1 MPDIDHAIVGGDSLT
16 IRRTTNSGRVWFAVT
31 DSVSSTANSTDAY
44 NTCLFFDS
52 NTGFMAG
59 SASQFCRT
67 TDAGES
73 WSVWKSAPYVDTGT
87 WFSSVKMPNGT
98 VVVAGYANGSTVV
111 RTTDNGLHW
120 DFPSD
125 KIVPSGPLLCCA
137 GADACT
143 VVLAGTDGQ
152 ILSFSTCNDVWVN
165 WQHGTTGEVTSIV
178 FFDSTK
184 GIALVP
190 SSRVM
195 LRSGDD
201 ANHWLPMTLP
211 TDASQRKIVRLSDS
225 AALIIGGGLTPVQ
238 WTSDKGITW
247 ESRSSGIESSFEFLG
262 GSFANEHA
270 GFLCGYAPGGSE
282 NGIYST
288 TNGGLSWRKRTFDS
302 IPSALLD
309 VALLSPTIAVAMG
322 NSSIFRTSDGG
333 VTWRSISSPVGWIG
347 SCIIKI
353 AIVDSNTLWAIGDAI
368 ILRSSD
374 AGLHWDS
381 VYAFTGFGY
390 VDGTNLDAKFG
401 FAVGVGGAMLVSVD
415 AGQHWAPLPGET
427 SSSLRSICP
436 VSGTRLEV
444 AGDKGNILS
453 VDLNALL
460 YTSGTLRLDHSRLD
474 FDSVI
479 VDSTLRV
486 SLAIDNDGHDTLS
499 LYLILSD
506 DSAFTPRVTC
516 MTVSPLHRDLLSVT
530 FRPTRRGP
538 YAGHLV
544 IQHSGHAAAD
554 TVFLSGTGILG
565 PAGVREKREGSVSN
579 VDFTLSPNYP
589 NPFHERSRITLTVNR
604 ADKIRCSIYTGLA
617 RQVYSIQQ
625 NFAVGTH
632 EIQLDGFGL
641 PPGLYECVFT
651 GSRTVEHQLM
661 IVTQ

>member
-1 MPDIDHAIVGGDSLT
+1 
-16 IRRTTNSGRVWFAVT
+16 
-31 DSVSSTANSTDAY
+31 
-44 NTCLFFDS
+44 
-52 NTGFMAG
+52 
-59 SASQFCRT
+59 
-67 TDAGES
+67 
-73 WSVWKSAPYVDTGT
+73 
-87 WFSSVKMPNGT
+87 
-98 VVVAGYANGSTVV
+98 
-111 RTTDNGLHW
+111 
-120 DFPSD
+120 
-125 KIVPSGPLLCCA
+125 
-137 GADACT
+137 
-143 VVLAGTDGQ
+143 
-152 ILSFSTCNDVWVN
+152 
-165 WQHGTTGEVTSIV
+165 
-178 FFDSTK
+178 
-184 GIALVP
+184 
-190 SSRVM
+190 
-195 LRSGDD
+195 
-201 ANHWLPMTLP
+201 
-211 TDASQRKIVRLSDS
+211 
-225 AALIIGGGLTPVQ
+225 
-238 WTSDKGITW
+238 
-247 ESRSSGIESSFEFLG
+247 
-262 GSFANEHA
+262 
-270 GFLCGYAPGGSE
+270 
-282 NGIYST
+282 
-288 TNGGLSWRKRTFDS
+288 
-302 IPSALLD
+302 
-309 VALLSPTIAVAMG
+309 
-322 NSSIFRTSDGG
+322 
-333 VTWRSISSPVGWIG
+333 
-347 SCIIKI
+347 
-353 AIVDSNTLWAIGDAI
+353 
-368 ILRSSD
+368 
-374 AGLHWDS
+374 
-381 VYAFTGFGY
+381 
-390 VDGTNLDAKFG
+390 
-401 FAVGVGGAMLVSVD
+401 MLVSVD